1 MNSMGAP
8 VRHVV
13 GHGAVVPVLSDE
25 EAPRLRLEFL
35 DGLRGLAA
43 LYVVEYHISQFAPS
57 PHASPWRHA
66 QQLYW
71 HFFCYGHQ
79 AVVVFIVLSGY
90 VLMLPV
96 ARTQDGHMPKGVWD
110 YFKRRARRI
119 LPPYYA
125 ALSFSILLLAL
136 YPSLQHPAL
145 VSPWGVALP
154 PFVPLGTLTHILLIH
169 NLTPH
174 GYKID
179 PPMWSVALEW
189 QIYFLFPFLFLPLWR
204 RFGLLGPVVGAS
216 VLSLGILHQGL
227 FPVYAWTAPWMLV
240 AFTLG
245 MAGAAV
251 NFWEAD
257 PFCRSLRDKLP
268 WYRLGFISLLL
279 VPIAHFLT
287 DHRFFRSARD
297 GDWLTNILMA
307 LAAMCFIVG
316 STRFLQKEHRLN
328 RLFRWLD
335 APPTVKLGTFSYS
348 LYLVHYPILG
358 ALFWGYFGLSH
369 SQRAAWI
376 VVFCSVPVIVGVA
389 YLFHLVF
396 ERPFMPTHLRKGQA
410 RSLEKMATS
419 TDAATPAPHEP
430 ALHVPPKQES

>member
-1 MNSMGAP
+1 MST
-8 VRHVV
+8 VS
-13 GHGAVVPVLSDE
+13 AVVQPEPVSAK

-43 LYVVEYHISQFAPS
+43 LYVVFHHTLAFTPIPS
-57 PHASPWRHA
+57 HTSVLLHYVLR
-66 QQLYW
+66 LYTYLVS
-71 HFFCYGHQ
+71 FGHQ

-125 ALSFSILLLAL
+125 ALFLALVIIALDPGLHHPPIQKLAFYWQGVWPALSWPIIGSHLLL
-136 YPSLQHPAL
+136 
-145 VSPWGVALP
+145 V
-154 PFVPLGTLTHILLIH
+154 H
-169 NLTPH
+169 NLMPY
-174 GYKID
+174 GYNIN

-204 RFGLLGPVVGAS
+204 RFGLLGPVVGAC

-251 NFWEAD
+251 NFGEAD

-335 APPTVKLGTFSYS
+335 APQTVKLGTFSYS